1 MTFTPGIVPPI
12 DSMAATQ
19 KRLWFVVQR
28 GGLVVRKIEGQEK
41 ARPPILPS
49 DEDLGALAVMPE
61 MAHYLGMLNDA
72 HAFVIAKDGE
82 LPPDFV
88 SRGLRS
94 FVGALDEE
102 TFWVAGRAIQLAEW
116 MSIHQY
122 CGRCAVPTE
131 RLPEERAF
139 RCPKCEF
146 HYYPQICPAIIVLV
160 RRGDEALLARSTR
173 FPLPMYSTLAG
184 FSEVGETLEATL
196 VREVREETGIE
207 VKNLRY
213 FGSQPWPFP
222 RSLMIGF
229 FAEYAGGE
237 LKIDPN
243 ELVDAQWFR
252 AEALPQVPPRLSIA
266 RALIDAWVQE
276 VTTRSS

>member
-1 MTFTPGIVPPI
+1 MDAEPGG
-12 DSMAATQ
+12 TR
-19 KRLWFVVQR
+19 KRLWFVVHR
-28 GGLVVRKIEGQEK
+28 GGLVVRKTEGKERTAVLPIE
-41 ARPPILPS
+41 
-49 DEDLGALAVMPE
+49 EDLQTLAVTPA
-61 MAHYLGMLNDA
+61 MAHYVGQLDDVQVYTIA
-72 HAFVIAKDGE
+72 RDHAAE
-82 LPPDFV
+82 LPAAFV
-88 SRGLRS
+88 SRNLRS
-94 FVGALDEE
+94 FFGVLDEE
-102 TFWVAGRAIQLAEW
+102 IFWVAGRAVQLAEW
-116 MSIHQY
+116 VSMHQY

-131 RLPEERAF
+131 RMQRERAF

-146 HYYPQICPAIIVLV
+146 LFYPQISPAVIVLV

-196 VREVREETGIE
+196 AREVREETGIE

-237 LKIDPN
+237 LRLDDDEIID
-243 ELVDAQWFR
+243 AKWFR
-252 AEALPQVPPRLSIA
+252 ADDLPAIPPPLSIA
-266 RALIDAWVQE
+266 RALIDSWVRE
-276 VTTRSS
+276 VTTRSP